1 MEEQPA
7 FAILEPQLTICCRAA
22 APAERSAWDAFVQAH
37 PEGSPFH
44 LMAWRDVIESIFS
57 YKAEYM
63 VAREGARIVGV
74 LPLFLVDNFV
84 TGRVLIS
91 TPFAVYGGIL
101 AESPAAHAALADHVQ
116 QHAAC
121 RGVQYLELRNGFES
135 QRTGFAPVARYA
147 TFTKEVGPATQ
158 DQLLKSLPSKTRNLV
173 RKALKHPYVTRTSE
187 DLSGFYNLLL
197 TTYRR
202 HGTPVFPLQFFKCIL
217 DAFGSGVDVR
227 EVVLDGKV
235 AAASMNFYFR
245 DQMHTYYAAWADE
258 FRPMVPNTFMYF
270 DHLLWA
276 GQNGLKCFDFGRSK
290 YGTGPYEFKK
300 QWDVQERALPY
311 EVKLVKRATLPNF
324 TPSNPKFSVAI
335 KLWQKIPLEITRHIG
350 PRFVA
355 LFP

>member
-1 MEEQPA
+1 MH
-7 FAILEPQLTICCRAA
+7 
-22 APAERSAWDAFVQAH
+22 AH
-37 PEGSPFH
+37 PQGSPFH
-44 LMAWRDVIESIFS
+44 LMAWRDVIESTFS

-63 VAREGARIVGV
+63 LARDGARIVGV
-74 LPLFLVDNFV
+74 LPLFLVENFV

-101 AESPAAHAALADHVQ
+101 AETAEAHAALADHAQ

-121 RGVQYLELRNGFES
+121 RGVQYLELRNGFET
-135 QRTGFAPVARYA
+135 QRNGFAPVARYA

-158 DQLLKSLPSKTRNLV
+158 DELLKSLPSKTRNLV
-173 RKALKHPYVTRTSE
+173 RKALKHPYVTRTAP
-187 DLSGFYNLLL
+187 DLAGFYNLLL

-202 HGTPVFPLQFFKCIL
+202 HGTPVFPLSFFKTIL
-217 DAFGSGVDVR
+217 AAFGDAVDVR
-227 EVVLDGKV
+227 EVVLEGKV
-235 AAASMNFYFR
+235 AAASMNFFFR

-276 GQNGLKCFDFGRSK
+276 GRNGLRCFDFGRSK